1 MLGKTKNLAV
11 FQESVGYYRQAL
23 AIDPNYS
30 VAYAGLAFA
39 HIFNYQNRWT
49 ADPDASLAEGK
60 KFADLALQKDPNEPL
75 AHLVSGL
82 VAIFEKDLVKAKAK
96 VDDALKLNP
105 NLPMAYNLLGNTLN
119 LSGRPLEA
127 IPIIERAMRLDPAF
141 SPQYLH
147 FLGISYL
154 LAGKY
159 ETAAV
164 LFRQRIA
171 AMPETDFTRAMLA
184 AALGHL
190 GETKEAHRIWD
201 ELMKINPKYSF
212 QEHFGRQAYRPEDVE
227 RIADGLRKAGLL
239 I

>member
-1 MLGKTKNLAV
+1 
-11 FQESVGYYRQAL
+11 
-23 AIDPNYS
+23 
-30 VAYAGLAFA
+30 
-39 HIFNYQNRWT
+39 
-49 ADPDASLAEGK
+49 
-60 KFADLALQKDPNEPL
+60 
-75 AHLVSGL
+75 
-82 VAIFEKDLVKAKAK
+82 
-96 VDDALKLNP
+96 
-105 NLPMAYNLLGNTLN
+105 MAYNLLGNTLN

-127 IPIIERAMRLDPAF
+127 IPMIERAMRLDPAF

-184 AALGHL
+184 SALGHL
-190 GETKEAHRIWD
+190 GEIDEAHRIWD

-212 QEHFGRQAYRPEDVE
+212 HEHFGRQAYRPEDVE

-239 I
+239 V